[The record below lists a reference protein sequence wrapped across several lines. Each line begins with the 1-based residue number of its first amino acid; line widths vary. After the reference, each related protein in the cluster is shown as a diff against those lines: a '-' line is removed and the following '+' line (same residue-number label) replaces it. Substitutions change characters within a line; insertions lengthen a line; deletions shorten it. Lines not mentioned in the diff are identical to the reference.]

1 MPNLLYLFVKIFIEM
16 KMCKVHTIKKT
27 GNYVRL
33 FALLITGILII
44 QSCEDTNDKT
54 NDPRDNITDTWQCKE
69 TSEVFKQTTY
79 TVDITKS
86 SSDSTKIL
94 IDNFYQIGP
103 GSKVSAKLNGSGLSI
118 ASQTLDGFTISGSGT
133 ISSNYKTINLTYTVN
148 DGAGIDHVTAVYT
161 KIQ

>member
-1 MPNLLYLFVKIFIEM
+1 MSNLLYLFVKIFIEI
-16 KMCKVHTIKKT
+16 KMSKVHTIKKT

-33 FALLITGILII
+33 FALLVTAILIT

-86 SSDSTKIL
+86 YSDSTKIF
-94 IDNFYQIGP
+94 IDNFYQIGV
-103 GSKVSAKLNGSGLSI
+103 GSKVSAKLSNSSLTI
-118 ASQTLDGFTISGSGT
+118 PNQTLDGFTITGSGSVT
-133 ISSNYKTINLTYTVN
+133 NSYKTINLSYTVN
-148 DGAGIDHVTAVYT
+148 DGSGTDHVTAVYT